1 MQKSKQTSKRLGDE
15 RHLNPGDL
23 LIRRYTS
30 AGYDISLVTH
40 TSSSDI
46 AECIVIF
53 VTENS
58 DTDLYQLRN
67 RGFLRDRSQS
77 QDDEIIHA
85 DI

>member
-1 MQKSKQTSKRLGDE
+1 MQKSKQTSKRLGDKL
-15 RHLNPGDL
+15 RLNPGDL
-23 LIRRYTS
+23 FIRRYTS

-46 AECIVIF
+46 AECITIF
-53 VTENS
+53 VATNS
-58 DTDLYQLRN
+58 DTDLHQLRN